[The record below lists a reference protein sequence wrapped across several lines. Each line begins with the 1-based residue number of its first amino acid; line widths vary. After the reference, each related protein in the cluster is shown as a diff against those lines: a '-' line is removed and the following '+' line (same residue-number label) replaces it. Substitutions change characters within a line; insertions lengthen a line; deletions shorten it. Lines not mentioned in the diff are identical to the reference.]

1 MFSNIFILVAL
12 LLCNFPDRQL
22 STANRHPGQSL
33 SGSPLLWPGEN
44 PHRFIHEIPLP
55 AGFARVKNPPGSFAA
70 WLRQIRLKK
79 DKRVYLYNGTLK
91 FNQEAQYAVLDV
103 TVGKQN
109 LQQCADAIMRLRAEY
124 FFQAGHFASIRFIDN
139 ELRDYLFTVPHTRQR
154 FDAYLQRVFGRCG
167 TASLSKQL
175 KKKPYNLLSAGDV
188 LIRGG
193 FPGHAVLVVDM
204 AENARGEKIYL
215 LAQSYMPAQDIHVLI
230 NPADRKISPWYTL
243 NNNPVIETPEYRFT
257 TKELKE
263 W

>member
-1 MFSNIFILVAL
+1 MFSNIFILLAL
-12 LLCNFPDRQL
+12 LYWSVPDL
-22 STANRHPGQSL
+22 KPSPANRHPGHPV
-33 SGSPLLWPGEN
+33 SGLPLLWPGDN
-44 PHRFIHEIPLP
+44 PHRFISEIPLP
-55 AGFARVKNPPGSFAA
+55 AGFARVKAPPTSFAA
-70 WLRQIRLKK
+70 WLRRIRLKK
-79 DKRVYLYNGTLK
+79 DKSVYLYNGALK
-91 FNQEAQYAVLDV
+91 FNQEAQFAVLDI

-124 FFQAGHFASIRFIDN
+124 FYQAGNFSNIKFIDN
-139 ELRDYLFTVPHTRQR
+139 EQRIYQFTVPYTRTR
-154 FDAYLQRVFGRCG
+154 FEAYLQKVFGMCG

-175 KKKPYNLLSAGDV
+175 KKKPVNLLSGGDV
-188 LIRGG
+188 FIRGG

-230 NPADRKISPWYTL
+230 NPVDKRRSPWYVL

-257 TKELKE
+257 PQELKE